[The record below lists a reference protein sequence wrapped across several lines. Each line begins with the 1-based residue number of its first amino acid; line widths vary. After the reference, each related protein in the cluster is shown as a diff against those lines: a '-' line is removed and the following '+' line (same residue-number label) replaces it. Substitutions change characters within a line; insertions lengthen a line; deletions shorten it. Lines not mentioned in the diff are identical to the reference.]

1 VKAETM
7 NDFLPSFMI
16 LAMAFFVIAG
26 FWRRKRELTAS
37 DRRTIALAVIGCL
50 ILPVVM
56 ALFRMNR

>member
-1 VKAETM
+1 M

-37 DRRTIALAVIGCL
+37 DCRTIALAVIGCL